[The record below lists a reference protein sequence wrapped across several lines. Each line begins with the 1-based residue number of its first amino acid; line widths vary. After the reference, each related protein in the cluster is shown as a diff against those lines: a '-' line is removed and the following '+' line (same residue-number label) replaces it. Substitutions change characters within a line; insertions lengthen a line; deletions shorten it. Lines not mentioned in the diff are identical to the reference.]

1 MLYSIR
7 LAILLPLVMVFG
19 FLGFILSLISPF
31 NPKVMM
37 LISRI
42 IGWFTFKIF
51 NIELEIRGRENIEKN
66 LPCILISNHQ
76 SNLDIVIGGL
86 VAPWKTVSL
95 GKKEIRRIPIYGMFY
110 WLSGNIL
117 IDRSKKLEAASIL
130 DHDVK
135 KALQKGIS
143 VWILPEGTRSYDRGL
158 LPFKRGA
165 FRTVINAQVPLVPV
179 VLSPQHSTLN
189 FRKWKSGKVIVEI
202 LPALETKNLTLEND
216 RELTKKAH
224 QLFAEKIPLLEKELL
239 S

>member
-1 MLYSIR
+1 MLYWSR
-7 LAILLPLVMVFG
+7 LAILLPLVMIFGFFG
-19 FLGFILSLISPF
+19 FLLSLISPF

-42 IGWFTFKIF
+42 IGWLTFKIF
-51 NIELEIRGRENIEKN
+51 NIDIEIRGKENIEKN
-66 LPCILISNHQ
+66 LPCIFISNHQ

-117 IDRSKKLEAASIL
+117 IDRSKKLEAATIL

-143 VWILPEGTRSYDRGL
+143 VWILPEGTRSYNRGL

-165 FRTVINAQVPLVPV
+165 FRTVINAQVPLVPL

-189 FRKWKSGKVIVEI
+189 FNKWKSGKVIVEI
-202 LPALETKNLTLEND
+202 IDAIDTRNLSLEND

-224 QLFAEKIPLLEKELL
+224 QLFEERLPILEKELL